1 MMSNELVPIG
11 DIERMAI
18 AIAKSGLFGIKT
30 LEQAIALMLIAQAE
44 GMHPASAAR
53 DYHVIQGRPALKAD
67 AMLARFQTAGGKVS
81 WTSYTDENVTG
92 VFSHPAGGSVEI
104 VWTMKQAK
112 SIGLG
117 GKDNWKNY
125 PRAMLRARCISE
137 GIRTVFPA
145 CVAGVYSI
153 EEVQDFE
160 PQKPPP
166 VKDMGKVVPVVDKP
180 LVEVL
185 EAPAPADEDIPGIP
199 IYVPGMEEPFSTH
212 PTEHDWIENYAALV
226 VRIQA
231 SKKFTDDQKVEK
243 LGNLR
248 AVNADQLAI
257 MSSMDRLKLNAAIS
271 AAGGTPERF
280 PKQSK
285 GEFEEM
291 EFQLME
297 QQNNTRHRDEE

>member
-1 MMSNELVPIG
+1 MSNELVPIG
-11 DIERMAI
+11 DIERMAS
-18 AIAKSGLFGIKT
+18 AIAKSGLFGMKT
-30 LEQAIALMLIAQAE
+30 PEQAVALMLIAQAE
-44 GMHPASAAR
+44 GMHPAIAAR

-67 AMLARFQTAGGKVS
+67 AMLARFQTAGGKVN

-104 VWTMKQAK
+104 AWTMKQAR

-117 GKDNWKNY
+117 TKDNWKNY

-137 GIRTVFPA
+137 GIRTVYPA
-145 CVAGVYSI
+145 CVAGVYTP

-160 PQKPPP
+160 PQKPQK
-166 VKDMGKVVPVVDKP
+166 VKDMGQVIPATDKP
-180 LVEVL
+180 LVDVL
-185 EAPAPADEDIPGIP
+185 EAPASTQEDIPGIP

-212 PTEHDWIENYAALV
+212 PTEEDWINNYAALV

-231 SKKFTDDQKVEK
+231 SKKFNDDQKVEK

-248 AVNADQLAI
+248 ACNADQLTI
-257 MSSMDRLKLNAAIS
+257 MSPMDRLTLNAAIS
-271 AAGGTPERF
+271 WAGGTPERF

-285 GEFEEM
+285 EEFEEM

>member
-1 MMSNELVPIG
+1 MSNDLVPIG

-18 AIAKSGLFGIKT
+18 AIAKSGLFGMKT
-30 LEQAIALMLIAQAE
+30 PEQAVALMLIAQAE
-44 GMHPASAAR
+44 GMHPAIAAR

-67 AMLARFQTAGGKVS
+67 AMLARFQTAGGKVN
-81 WTSYTDENVTG
+81 WEAYTDDAVTG
-92 VFSHPAGGSVEI
+92 VFSHSQGGSVKIE
-104 VWTMKQAK
+104 WTMKQAR

-137 GIRTVFPA
+137 GIRTVYPA
-145 CVAGVYSI
+145 CVAGVYTP

-166 VKDMGKVVPVVDKP
+166 VKDMGKVVPATDKP

-185 EAPAPADEDIPGIP
+185 EAPEDIPGIP
-199 IYVPGMEEPFSTH
+199 IFVPGMEEPFSSH
-212 PTEHDWIENYAALV
+212 ANEEEWIRNYAALV

-248 AVNADQLAI
+248 ACNADQLTI
-257 MSSMDRLKLNAAIS
+257 MSSMDRLNLNAAIS

-285 GEFEEM
+285 EEFEEM